1 MTLPYLEYP
10 TYFPAGEETLFGI
23 LTEPVGDP
31 NGVNVLTLCGGGW
44 IPGSHRGSMWVRLG
58 REYAEAGY
66 RSFRFDYHGVGE
78 STGDVRFDM
87 NLPLIKDA
95 RAALSTL
102 ADGSSGRSVVVGTC
116 FGGRTAGALAA
127 VTRPAGVAF
136 LAVPVLGA
144 KSTGELMRRAA
155 SPRVLRNVFKAEHR
169 RQYWKIIVRRFK
181 RIKNAVASR
190 GSHGIEGK
198 RMFIDDFEVLVR
210 REIPCLLAYG
220 SDDPEYAEFLEASA
234 DGRLARA
241 IEKAGDLVQVV
252 VVPGQMHGFAS
263 AEAQQHVIDVVRE
276 WLDTTI
282 LPSGLPSGNAS

>member
-190 GSHGIEGK
+190 GSHGRSRACWRTAAMIPS
-198 RMFIDDFEVLVR
+198 MPNSSR
-210 REIPCLLAYG
+210 RLRTDGWRGRSRRPATSCRWWWCQARCTG
-220 SDDPEYAEFLEASA
+220 SP
-234 DGRLARA
+234 
-241 IEKAGDLVQVV
+241 
-252 VVPGQMHGFAS
+252 
-263 AEAQQHVIDVVRE
+263 
-276 WLDTTI
+276 
-282 LPSGLPSGNAS
+282 LPKLSSM